1 MWEEQEMVNQPE
13 ELIVNLST
21 AEEEIKLGDSVQ
33 LFAQTTYPV
42 EFFNWFSPVDISCEN
57 CPDPFV
63 RPFESSAFAVTVIDS
78 NGCRATDRLTIFVN
92 RKRDVYIPNVFSP
105 NNDGQ
110 NDIFLIFAGDEAI
123 RIKSFYVF
131 NRWGEPMFEL
141 FGFQPNDPTYGW
153 DGTHRGELMNGGVYV
168 YMAEIEFVDGVT
180 ELFKGDVLLMR

>member
-1 MWEEQEMVNQPE
+1 MREEQDLVNQPE
-13 ELIVNLST
+13 QLIVELG
-21 AEEEIKLGDSVQ
+21 EDKEIKLGDSVQ

-42 EFFNWFSPVDISCEN
+42 EFYNWASPIDINCDN

-63 RPFESSAFAVTVIDS
+63 RPLESMAFAVTTIDE
-78 NGCRATDRLTIFVN
+78 NGCQATDRITVFVD
-92 RKRDVYIPNVFSP
+92 RRRDIYIPNVFSP

-110 NDIFLIFAGDEAI
+110 NDVFLIFGGDEAVKV
-123 RIKSFYVF
+123 KSFYIF

-141 FGFQPNDPTYGW
+141 FGFPPNDPTYGW

-168 YMAEIEFVDGVT
+168 YLAEIEFVDGVT